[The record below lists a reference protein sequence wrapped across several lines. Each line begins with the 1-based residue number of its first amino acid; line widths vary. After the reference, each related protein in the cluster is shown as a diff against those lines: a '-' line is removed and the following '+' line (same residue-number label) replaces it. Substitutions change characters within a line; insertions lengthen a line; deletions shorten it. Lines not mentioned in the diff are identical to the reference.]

1 MSVTSLTVRVILTP
15 SRWVP
20 FYVLFFYSFPITVP
34 ETKAYS
40 RIIETLKRERIILV
54 RSYEDVWP

>member
-1 MSVTSLTVRVILTP
+1 MSVTSFTVKVTLTP

-20 FYVLFFYSFPITVP
+20 FYVLFFDSFFITVP

-40 RIIETLKRERIILV
+40 RIIEKLKRERIILV
-54 RSYEDVWP
+54 KSYEHVWP